1 MLSPVVRNP
10 EVYSEMQT
18 NTPTYDPFQ
27 EWLAEYDRLEEERE
41 EQMALL
47 NQPEGNEGE
56 EDEVMMEDGEW
67 DADDELNEDEE
78 MEDSEN
84 APDLQ
89 EGNEDDGESENVE
102 QGH

>member
-10 EVYSEMQT
+10 EAYSETQT
-18 NTPTYDPFQ
+18 NTPAYDPFQ
-27 EWLAEYDRLEEERE
+27 EWLAEYERLEEERE

-47 NQPEGNEGE
+47 NQPEGNEDE

-78 MEDSEN
+78 MEDTEN
-84 APDLQ
+84 VPDLQ
-89 EGNEDDGESENVE
+89 EGNEGEGVSGDVE
-102 QGH
+102 